1 MFLSGHSPV
10 FDESFEFTVTV
21 PELAMLRI
29 AVLDDEF
36 IGDDFIGQCTVP
48 LSCLRRG
55 ECGNIAFS
63 CNLKTFLERYE
74 WLLHLIYSD
83 ICLELTDCFTVDVKS
98 CYFCNMLNVP
108 SKITL

>member
-1 MFLSGHSPV
+1 MCYVYYLLYLVLTKLCISGHSPV

-36 IGDDFIGQCTVP
+36 IGDDFIAQYTVP

-63 CNLKTFLERYE
+63 CNLKNAFEK
-74 WLLHLIYSD
+74 
-83 ICLELTDCFTVDVKS
+83 V
-98 CYFCNMLNVP
+98 
-108 SKITL
+108 